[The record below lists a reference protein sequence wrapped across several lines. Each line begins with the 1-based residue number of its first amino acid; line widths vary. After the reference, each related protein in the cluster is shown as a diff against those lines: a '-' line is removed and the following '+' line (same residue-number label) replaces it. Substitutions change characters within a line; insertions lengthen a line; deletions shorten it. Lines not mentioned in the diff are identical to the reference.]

1 VRSGYDDAAGLARL
15 AQISAAITTE
25 FENVPAPSL
34 ALLAKERPV
43 APAAEAVAVCQ
54 DRAAEKASFERSGVP
69 CAPHALMTTEAEL
82 AAVDA
87 ALLPGILKTNRLGY
101 DGKGQVR
108 VADRAALAQAWESLK
123 RVPCLLEKM
132 LPLQREYSVIVARDA
147 LGRVVHFPAQQNL
160 HRDGILAVTRVP
172 APDLDAATAQRAI
185 DCARAIAAGLGWDL
199 FLFGVREGVRGC
211 WSAAEELPL
220 GVVVST
226 TPGVG
231 ECVVGVIDEL
241 KLSRPLGTTP
251 AER

>member
-1 VRSGYDDAAGLARL
+1 MILPGATLGVMGGGQLGRMFVHAAQQMGYGTAVLDADEASPAGRVAHEQVRSGYDDTAGLARL

-69 CAPHALMTTEAEL
+69 CAPHALITSEAEL

-101 DGKGQVR
+101 DGKGQIR

-123 RVPCLLEKM
+123 RVPCLLEK
-132 LPLQREYSVIVARDA
+132 
-147 LGRVVHFPAQQNL
+147 
-160 HRDGILAVTRVP
+160 
-172 APDLDAATAQRAI
+172 
-185 DCARAIAAGLGWDL
+185 
-199 FLFGVREGVRGC
+199 
-211 WSAAEELPL
+211 
-220 GVVVST
+220 
-226 TPGVG
+226 
-231 ECVVGVIDEL
+231 
-241 KLSRPLGTTP
+241 
-251 AER
+251 